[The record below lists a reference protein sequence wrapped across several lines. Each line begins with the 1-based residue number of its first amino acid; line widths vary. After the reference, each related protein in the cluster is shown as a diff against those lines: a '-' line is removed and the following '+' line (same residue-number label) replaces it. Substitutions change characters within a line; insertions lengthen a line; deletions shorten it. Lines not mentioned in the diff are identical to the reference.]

1 MTRWFS
7 LALVFA
13 LGAIAG
19 WTALAVGASKS
30 GNENKAEAAPVVS
43 SAQLDALRDLLVKK
57 IPDLKRENIQPS
69 PIPGVFEVQRGYL
82 FGYVSADGRY
92 LIQGDLVDMEKGEE
106 ITENRRRADRLAA
119 LKALG
124 NNYIEFAPTPPIA
137 TKYTINVF
145 TDVDCGYCR
154 KLHNDIAGY
163 NAQGIA
169 VRYLF
174 FPRSG
179 PNTESFYKAQAVWCS
194 ADRRDALTRA
204 KRGETL
210 AAGTKCENPVLREY
224 KLGEDLG
231 VHGTPA
237 MVLPNGDLFP
247 GYVPPTQLAALL
259 ASTASPALAQ
269 TVAPAQP

>member
-7 LALVFA
+7 LALVFV
-13 LGAIAG
+13 LGAVAG
-19 WTALAVGASKS
+19 WTALAIGASKS
-30 GNENKAEAAPVVS
+30 QVNEARSGAASDP
-43 SAQLDALRDLLVKK
+43 AQIEALRDLLVKK
-57 IPDLKRENIQPS
+57 IPELKRENIQPS
-69 PIPGVFEVQRGYL
+69 PIAGVYEVQRGHL

-106 ITENRRRADRLAA
+106 ITENRRRVDRLAA
-119 LKALG
+119 LKSLG

-137 TKYTINVF
+137 TKYTVNVF
-145 TDVDCGYCR
+145 IDIDCGYCR
-154 KLHNDIAGY
+154 KLHNDMAGY

-179 PNTESFYKAQAVWCS
+179 PNTESFYKAQTVWCS
-194 ADRRDALTRA
+194 ADRRDAVSRLN
-204 KRGETL
+204 RGETI
-210 AAGTKCENPVLREY
+210 ATSTKCENPVLKQF

-259 ASTASPALAQ
+259 ASAASPALGIA
-269 TVAPAQP
+269 APAQP